1 MKYIKNNLPVLEG
14 RLCLSGSDAAY
25 ITETGIPCIDNLG
38 TEGANIH
45 SVDEYI
51 ELKSL
56 AESAKRIAALVNC
69 I

>member
-1 MKYIKNNLPVLEG
+1 MPVLEA
-14 RLCLSGSDAAY
+14 RKCLSGADAAN
-25 ITETGIPCIDNLG
+25 ITEVGIPCIDCIG
-38 TEGANIH
+38 TEGSNIH

-56 AESAKRIAALVNC
+56 AESAKRIGAVVYC